1 MNPRLTVGYTSL
13 YISLIYHKETSE
25 KYQENKYFI
34 LKLTFGGMESPT
46 PWGPTTFPIQRFI
59 FALIVVARN
68 IFHILLY
75 ECVFMIYTY
84 CLYLQSSLYCKK
96 PFQIT
101 IKNSYRNILFV
112 MQGICYDTLRIK
124 ISMLCDISLTFRFL

>member
-34 LKLTFGGMESPT
+34 LKLTFGGSESPT

-68 IFHILLY
+68 IFHILLN
-75 ECVFMIYTY
+75 ESDFMIYTNFFVLIVKPILLETIPNNY
-84 CLYLQSSLYCKK
+84 QNRYYYL
-96 PFQIT
+96 
-101 IKNSYRNILFV
+101 
-112 MQGICYDTLRIK
+112 ICNVGYYL
-124 ISMLCDISLTFRFL
+124 L